1 MIVELKMPKSNS
13 KKEPNEKNKPQE
25 QREGR
30 SGGFLEP
37 VLKGVKQLI

>member
-25 QREGR
+25 QREGIA
-30 SGGFLEP
+30 GLF
-37 VLKGVKQLI
+37 IT

>member
-30 SGGFLEP
+30 SGGFLE
-37 VLKGVKQLI
+37 LLWNCITCCA